1 MLVALLIVGA
11 LAVRTGQLD
20 QQRNTEMAQA
30 QNLADPVATAP
41 GTTAEHPGRFDVA
54 AVLVADGQRQGVHS
68 RHVTQR
74 CRLGPLRP
82 VGAHAGAARQP
93 LGRLT

>member
-1 MLVALLIVGA
+1 VLVALLIVGG

-54 AVLVADGQRQGVHS
+54 AVLVADGQRQVFTVGMS
-68 RHVTQR
+68 PNAADRD
-74 CRLGPLRP
+74 PLRP
-82 VGAHAGAARQP
+82 APTPERPANRSGH
-93 LGRLT
+93 LT